1 MKDYILEILFETG
14 DAALEE
20 QVQSRL
26 FLTASTGSTS
36 DENGVYAYFD
46 DAASRD
52 AASES
57 LRDLA
62 VELRTTERERV
73 DWLELY
79 QQSLQPMEI
88 GERFIVAP
96 DPSLIPRDT
105 ERLTLVIPQEQAFGT
120 GSHETTSMC
129 LELLEMA
136 GCEGKRGLDVGAGSG
151 ILSLA
156 MLRLGAAKVIAF
168 DNDVDTFAA
177 LRENRVRNGIKPEQ
191 MPLFIGGLD
200 ALVRG
205 TFDVITMNILPDV
218 ILPLLPHIVWR
229 MSPRARLILSGI
241 LITRA
246 TEVVASAER
255 VSLDLA
261 FEKEKGE
268 WWSGVFQLP
277 R

>member
-1 MKDYILEILFETG
+1 MKDYILEILFETS
-14 DAALEE
+14 DLALGE

-26 FLTASTGSTS
+26 FLTPSTGSTS
-36 DENGVYAYFD
+36 DDNGVYAYFD
-46 DAASRD
+46 DAATRD
-52 AASES
+52 AALES
-57 LRDLA
+57 MRDLA
-62 VELRTTERERV
+62 VELRTADRERV
-73 DWLELY
+73 DWLDRY
-79 QQSLQPMEI
+79 QQSLEPMEI
-88 GERFIVAP
+88 GEWFIVAP
-96 DPSLIPRDT
+96 DPSLIPAGTD
-105 ERLTLVIPQEQAFGT
+105 RLSLVIPQEQAFGT

-136 GCEGKRGLDVGAGSG
+136 DCEGKRGLDVGAGSG
-151 ILSLA
+151 ILALS
-156 MLRLGAAKVIAF
+156 MLRLGASKVIAF

-177 LRENRVRNGIKPEQ
+177 LRENRVRNGITAEQ

-229 MSPRARLILSGI
+229 MGPRARLILSGI

-246 TEVVASAER
+246 NEIVATAER
-255 VSLDLA
+255 VSLDLI

>member
-1 MKDYILEILFETG
+1 MTDYILEILFETN
-14 DAALEE
+14 DLALEE

-26 FLTASTGSTS
+26 FLTQSTGSTS
-36 DENGVYAYFD
+36 DDNGVYAYFD
-46 DAASRD
+46 DAATREAAMD
-52 AASES
+52 AF
-57 LRDLA
+57 RDLP
-62 VELRTTERERV
+62 VELRTADRDRV
-73 DWLELY
+73 DWLDRY
-79 QQSLQPMEI
+79 QQSLEPMEI

-96 DPSLIPRDT
+96 DPSLISSETD
-105 ERLTLVIPQEQAFGT
+105 RLSLVIPQEQAFGT

-136 GCEGKRGLDVGAGSG
+136 DCERKRGLDVGAGSG
-151 ILSLA
+151 ILALA
-156 MLRLGAAKVIAF
+156 MLRLGASKVIAF
-168 DNDVDTFAA
+168 DNDVDTYAA
-177 LRENRVRNGIKPEQ
+177 LRENRTRNDITAEK

-205 TFDVITMNILPDV
+205 TFDIITMNILPDV
-218 ILPLLPHIVWR
+218 ILPMLPHIVWR
-229 MSPRARLILSGI
+229 MGARARLILSGI

-246 TEVVASAER
+246 NEVVASAER
-255 VSLDLA
+255 VSLDLI

>member
-1 MKDYILEILFETG
+1 VTDYILEILFETS
-14 DAALEE
+14 DLVVEE

-26 FLTASTGSTS
+26 FLSQSTGSTS
-36 DENGVYAYFD
+36 DDNGVYAYFD
-46 DAASRD
+46 DAATREAAMD
-52 AASES
+52 A
-57 LRDLA
+57 LRDLP
-62 VELRTTERERV
+62 VELRTADRDRI
-73 DWLELY
+73 DWLDRY
-79 QQSLQPMEI
+79 QQSLEPMEI

-96 DPSLIPRDT
+96 DPSLIPT
-105 ERLTLVIPQEQAFGT
+105 ETDRLSLVIPQEQAFGT

-136 GCEGKRGLDVGAGSG
+136 DCKGKRGLDVGSGSG
-151 ILSLA
+151 ILALA
-156 MLRLGAAKVIAF
+156 MLRLGASKVIAF

-177 LRENRVRNGIKPEQ
+177 LRENRVRNGITAEE

-200 ALVRG
+200 ALVG
-205 TFDVITMNILPDV
+205 GNFDVITMNILPDV
-218 ILPLLPHIVWR
+218 ILPMLPHVVWR
-229 MSPRARLILSGI
+229 MGARARLILSGI

-246 TEVVASAER
+246 NEVVASAER
-255 VSLDLA
+255 VSLDLI

>member
-1 MKDYILEILFETG
+1 MKDYILEILFETS
-14 DAALEE
+14 DAALEG

-26 FLTASTGSTS
+26 FLTPSTGSTS
-36 DENGVYAYFD
+36 DDNGVYAYFD
-46 DAASRD
+46 DASSRD
-52 AASES
+52 AALES

-73 DWLELY
+73 DWLDLY
-79 QQSLQPMEI
+79 QQSLEPMEI

-96 DPSLIPRDT
+96 DASLIPSDT
-105 ERLTLVIPQEQAFGT
+105 ERLSLVIPQEQAFGT

-129 LELLEMA
+129 VELLEMA
-136 GCEGKRGLDVGAGSG
+136 DCEGKRGLDVGAGSG
-151 ILSLA
+151 ILALA
-156 MLRLGAAKVIAF
+156 MLRLGASKVIAF

-177 LRENRVRNGIKPEQ
+177 LRENRARNGVAAEQ

-229 MSPRARLILSGI
+229 MGPRARLLLSGI

-246 TEVVASAER
+246 NEVVALAER
-255 VSLDLA
+255 VSLDLI

>member
-1 MKDYILEILFETG
+1 MTDYILEILFETS
-14 DAALEE
+14 DLVVEE

-26 FLTASTGSTS
+26 FLSQSTGSTS
-36 DENGVYAYFD
+36 DDNGVYAYFD
-46 DAASRD
+46 DAATREAAMD
-52 AASES
+52 A
-57 LRDLA
+57 LRDLP
-62 VELRTTERERV
+62 VELRTADRDRI
-73 DWLELY
+73 DWLDRY
-79 QQSLQPMEI
+79 QQSLEPMEI

-96 DPSLIPRDT
+96 DPSLIPT
-105 ERLTLVIPQEQAFGT
+105 ETDRLSLVIPQEQAFGT

-136 GCEGKRGLDVGAGSG
+136 DCKGKRGLDVGSGSG
-151 ILSLA
+151 ILALA
-156 MLRLGAAKVIAF
+156 MLRLGASKVIAF

-177 LRENRVRNGIKPEQ
+177 LRENRVRNGITAEE

-200 ALVRG
+200 ALVG
-205 TFDVITMNILPDV
+205 GNFDVITMNILPDV
-218 ILPLLPHIVWR
+218 ILPMLPHVVWR
-229 MSPRARLILSGI
+229 MGARARLILSGI

-246 TEVVASAER
+246 NEVVASAER
-255 VSLDLA
+255 VSLDLI

>member
-1 MKDYILEILFETG
+1 MTDYLLEVLFETS
-14 DAALEE
+14 DAALDE

-36 DENGVYAYFD
+36 DDNGVYAYFD
-46 DAASRD
+46 DPSSRD
-52 AASES
+52 AALDS
-57 LRDLA
+57 LRDLP

-73 DWLELY
+73 DWLDLY
-79 QQSLQPMEI
+79 QQSLEPMEI
-88 GERFIVAP
+88 GERFVVAP
-96 DPSLIPRDT
+96 DPALIPRETD
-105 ERLTLVIPQEQAFGT
+105 RLTLVIPQEQAFGT

-129 LELLEMA
+129 VELLEMA
-136 GCEGKRGLDVGAGSG
+136 DCEGKRGLDVGSGSG
-151 ILSLA
+151 ILALA
-156 MLRLGAAKVIAF
+156 MLRLGASKVIAF

-177 LRENRVRNGIKPEQ
+177 LRENRTRNGIEPEH

-200 ALVRG
+200 AIVRG
-205 TFDVITMNILPDV
+205 TFDIVTMNILPDV
-218 ILPLLPHIVWR
+218 IIPLLPHIVWR
-229 MSPRARLILSGI
+229 LGPRARLILSGI

-246 TEVVASAER
+246 NEVVASAER
-255 VSLDLA
+255 VSLDLV

>member
-1 MKDYILEILFETG
+1 MRDYILEILFETS
-14 DAALEE
+14 DLALEG

-26 FLTASTGSTS
+26 FLTPSTGNTS
-36 DENGVYAYFD
+36 DDNGVYAYFD

-52 AASES
+52 AALET
-57 LRDLA
+57 LRDLS

-73 DWLELY
+73 DWLDLY
-79 QQSLQPMEI
+79 QQSLEPMEI

-96 DPSLIPRDT
+96 DPSLIPEGS
-105 ERLTLVIPQEQAFGT
+105 ERLALVIPQEQAFGT

-136 GCEGKRGLDVGAGSG
+136 DCDGKRGLDVGAGSG

-156 MLRLGAAKVIAF
+156 MLRLGASRVIAF
-168 DNDVDTFAA
+168 DNDPDTFTA
-177 LRENRVRNGIKPEQ
+177 LRENRVRNGIAPER

-205 TFDVITMNILPDV
+205 TFDMITMNILPDV

-229 MSPRARLILSGI
+229 MGPRARLILSGI

-246 TEVVASAER
+246 NEVVASAER
-255 VSLDLA
+255 VSLDLI